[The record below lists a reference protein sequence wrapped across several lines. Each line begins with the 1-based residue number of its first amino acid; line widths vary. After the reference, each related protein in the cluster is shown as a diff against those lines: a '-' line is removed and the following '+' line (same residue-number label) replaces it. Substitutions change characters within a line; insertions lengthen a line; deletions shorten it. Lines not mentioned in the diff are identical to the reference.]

1 VNNTYNPPGGPLDA
15 LDPNA
20 SNYIFYSG
28 IAAARGET
36 TGAQNESMSSLASH
50 SLQTRLGI
58 GRIGHWQER
67 NSTMQHPEPD
77 VQAQLPFEDE
87 AKVLEDRAVTH
98 DDITVV
104 QTWATAAAQVSAEHV
119 LGMLYSA
126 TPRYPFDPRSSP
138 SGVRY
143 HPAPG
148 ETEAEQR

>member
-1 VNNTYNPPGGPLDA
+1 
-15 LDPNA
+15 
-20 SNYIFYSG
+20 
-28 IAAARGET
+28 
-36 TGAQNESMSSLASH
+36 
-50 SLQTRLGI
+50 
-58 GRIGHWQER
+58 
-67 NSTMQHPEPD
+67 MQHPEPD
-77 VQAQLPFEDE
+77 VHAQLPFEDE

-143 HPAPG
+143 YPAPG

>member
-1 VNNTYNPPGGPLDA
+1 M
-15 LDPNA
+15 
-20 SNYIFYSG
+20 
-28 IAAARGET
+28 
-36 TGAQNESMSSLASH
+36 TGAQNESMSSLASR

-87 AKVLEDRAVTH
+87 AVTH

-143 HPAPG
+143 DPATG